1 MVHTQKE
8 WAGGGGKTFLSSQ
21 CRSRGRVGK
30 GHKRNG
36 AIFRKPLSTLELT
49 GLQVLKVRIRWVI
62 VYV

>member
-1 MVHTQKE
+1 MSRTEKA
-8 WAGGGGKTFLSSQ
+8 WAGGRGKTFLSSL
-21 CRSRGRVGK
+21 CRNKGRVGK

-36 AIFRKPLSTLELT
+36 PIFRKPLSTLELT